1 MKGGKKMK
9 KKITLVIITCSIL
22 IGGARTLVYADS
34 NEDTIND
41 YPFKQVMEKMEKAHP
56 DLSAKELKQMYSS
69 CHGEENTKMME
80 I

>member
-1 MKGGKKMK
+1 MK
-9 KKITLVIITCSIL
+9 KKVALGILTCSIL
-22 IGGARTLVYADS
+22 IGGAGTLAYADS

-41 YPFKQVMEKMEKAHP
+41 YPFKQVMAKMKKAHP

-69 CHGEENTKMME
+69 CHGEENTNMMD